1 MPFRDAITDV
11 GQLRQRY
18 RSPSALVQRKES
30 PILDDGARQFIA
42 ASPLF
47 VMCTA
52 GSRGADASPRGGP
65 PGFVAV
71 LDDHRLAWADLSG
84 NNRLDS
90 CRNMLE
96 QPTVALWFVV
106 PGVGEQL
113 RVNGTATVT
122 VDPEVLDATVIDGR
136 RAELAIGVDVAM
148 CMIHCAKALRRS
160 GTWDPD
166 SWLPAD
172 ERPSAAAILKG
183 HLAIDVDEADI
194 EANLET
200 AYRDTLWS
208 PGGRSVA
215 TAD

>member
-1 MPFRDAITDV
+1 MPFRDAITDAV
-11 GQLRQRY
+11 QLRQRY
-18 RSPSALVQRKES
+18 RSPSTLVQRKES

-52 GSRGADASPRGGP
+52 GSGGADASPRGGP
-65 PGFVAV
+65 AGFVTV

-90 CRNMLE
+90 FHNLLE
-96 QPTVALWFVV
+96 QPSVALWFVV

-113 RVNGTATVT
+113 RVNGAATLT
-122 VDPEVLDATVIDGR
+122 VDPEVLDATAIDGR
-136 RAELAIGVDVAM
+136 RVDVAIGVDVSM
-148 CMIHCAKALRRS
+148 CMIHCAKALRRA
-160 GTWDPD
+160 GAWDPD
-166 SWLPAD
+166 SWLPTD

-183 HLAIDVDEADI
+183 HLAIDVDEAAI
-194 EANLET
+194 EADLEV

-208 PGGRSVA
+208 PGGRGVA